1 MKTEYR
7 ARMYVNSPV
16 AAVGV
21 LAALL
26 LIGAGDALAQRERYD
41 RSSSPSPSRISD
53 DRSDSRSESR
63 SESRIERSTPTPRVN
78 DTPRVERSV
87 PAPRVNETPRYD
99 RSNTP
104 VDTGRSYRDRTT
116 APINDSGARFDRTQ
130 ETDRNRTTNPGP
142 DSRSD
147 RFRPLEPTQ
156 KPGNDSISR
165 PGLPGNTDRPRPDSG
180 TGDTL
185 YPRKGT
191 ATPVDRARPGTGDG
205 GSTVPARP
213 GAPGGTTVNPPSN
226 GGVTGRPG
234 TPASGGAVGTRPGPR
249 QETRD
254 RINRNPTLDPRTREV
269 VEWRTPTQPNR
280 PDNVSTRP
288 GQPGSVGRRLET
300 RRPDEFRVTEVRRD
314 HRPPRV
320 DRGSWFDTRYRYTR
334 PSRPT
339 VTINL
344 GFWDPWYTYNYGRW
358 GNWRFYYPYYYV
370 GPWSRG
376 VYYSPYWCYDGW
388 FPIYIW
394 AERIIF
400 IERRIYLRDL
410 IVDDGYDLYGS
421 YHSVSLQNAM
431 DDIRDAWMDGQGG
444 LLLRHVSGG
453 LPVRIYRNGK
463 YNYSLEPEDFRDMTK
478 DALTRVETVG
488 FEWTR
493 IDRQASDEYYLEAK
507 HTFYD
512 PDGERRTIR
521 LTYTL
526 ERASGNWWIT
536 ETGTYNIR

>member
-7 ARMYVNSPV
+7 ARMLVNWPV

-21 LAALL
+21 LVAVSLT
-26 LIGAGDALAQRERYD
+26 GAGDALAQRERYD
-41 RSSSPSPSRISD
+41 RGSSPSPSRMSG

-63 SESRIERSTPTPRVN
+63 SESRMERSTPTPRVN
-78 DTPRVERSV
+78 DASRVERST
-87 PAPRVNETPRYD
+87 PTPRVNETPRYD
-99 RSNTP
+99 RTYTP
-104 VDTGRSYRDRTT
+104 VDSGRSYRDRTT
-116 APINDSGARFDRTQ
+116 VPVNDSGSRYERTQ
-130 ETDRNRTTNPGP
+130 ETDRNRTTNPGSG
-142 DSRSD
+142 SRTD

-156 KPGNDSISR
+156 KPGNDSVNRLGSPGNSDRTR
-165 PGLPGNTDRPRPDSG
+165 PGAD
-180 TGDTL
+180 TGSAI

-191 ATPVDRARPGTGDG
+191 ATTIDRTRPGTGTG
-205 GSTVPARP
+205 GSTVPTRP
-213 GAPGGTTVNPPSN
+213 GAPGGTTVNPPS
-226 GGVTGRPG
+226 GGIGRPG

-254 RINRNPTLDPRTREV
+254 RINRNPTLDPGAREV
-269 VEWRTPTQPNR
+269 VEWRTPTRQNR
-280 PDNVSTRP
+280 PENVTTRP

-300 RRPDEFRVTEVRRD
+300 RRPDEFRVTEVRHD
-314 HRPPRV
+314 HHPPRV

-339 VTINL
+339 FTVNL
-344 GFWDPWYTYNYGRW
+344 GYWDPWYTYNYGRW
-358 GNWRFYYPYYYV
+358 GNWRFYYPYYHA

-410 IVDDGYDLYGS
+410 IVDEGYDLYGS
-421 YHSVSLQNAM
+421 YHSVSLQNTM
-431 DDIRDAWMDGQGG
+431 DDIRDAWMDGEGG

-512 PDGERRTIR
+512 ADGERHTIR
-521 LTYTL
+521 LSYTL

-536 ETGTYNIR
+536 ETGTSNVR